1 MPTRAILLSVT
12 RDARM
17 SATILCLCL
26 SNVANACVNHRPR
39 VIHLDI
45 GANNGEASRDF
56 ALQHAAERPQL
67 FAFEP
72 NPRFVKH
79 LALLHKHLNLTHVR
93 AAAWVADTILDF
105 QFSSWDEGSSL
116 VAAQSAFG
124 DGRAWKSSNGGCRN
138 ESESDVEASQ
148 LADDVRHIRRA
159 SGRAIICDKPRV
171 DKVRA
176 VDLARWMRQTLCASK
191 TRGDSIFAKMDIE
204 GAEYTVL
211 DHLVRDGVICELKTL
226 LLEWHKVKAVN
237 RSLVSANRI
246 ELVKQLSA
254 CGVLVRE
261 VHPEAFGEG
270 ALHRPSRGG
279 QAARQ
284 FSAAAEVAAE
294 KKKGSSFFQF
304 AKDLLG
310 WGSRG

>member
-1 MPTRAILLSVT
+1 MPTRAILLPVT

-124 DGRAWKSSNGGCRN
+124 DGHAWKSANGGCRK
-138 ESESDVEASQ
+138 
-148 LADDVRHIRRA
+148 RA
-159 SGRAIICDKPRV
+159 RAMWK
-171 DKVRA
+171 
-176 VDLARWMRQTLCASK
+176 
-191 TRGDSIFAKMDIE
+191 
-204 GAEYTVL
+204 
-211 DHLVRDGVICELKTL
+211 H
-226 LLEWHKVKAVN
+226 
-237 RSLVSANRI
+237 RSW
-246 ELVKQLSA
+246 QMM
-254 CGVLVRE
+254 CGIL
-261 VHPEAFGEG
+261 G
-270 ALHRPSRGG
+270 ALAAAPSSATNHAWTKCEQSILRGG
-279 QAARQ
+279 CGRRCAPPRREATR
-284 FSAAAEVAAE
+284 
-294 KKKGSSFFQF
+294 SSP
-304 AKDLLG
+304 K
-310 WGSRG
+310 WT

>member
-1 MPTRAILLSVT
+1 MPTRAILLPVT

-79 LALLHKHLNLTHVR
+79 LALLHKHFNLTHVR

-148 LADDVRHIRRA
+148 LADDV
-159 SGRAIICDKPRV
+159 
-171 DKVRA
+171 
-176 VDLARWMRQTLCASK
+176 
-191 TRGDSIFAKMDIE
+191 
-204 GAEYTVL
+204 AEYTVL

-261 VHPEAFGEG
+261 VHPEAFYSEG
-270 ALHRPSRGG
+270 ALHRPSKGG

-284 FSAAAEVAAE
+284 FSAAAELAAE